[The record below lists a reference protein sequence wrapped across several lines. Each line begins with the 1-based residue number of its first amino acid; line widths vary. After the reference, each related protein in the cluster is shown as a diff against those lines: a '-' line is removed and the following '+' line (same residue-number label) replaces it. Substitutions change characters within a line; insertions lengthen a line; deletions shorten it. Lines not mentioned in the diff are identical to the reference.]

1 MRGPFVNVGQQ
12 PGTPETLMTANGEGV
27 SRNPYNTEIALHH
40 LRQLDMF
47 MAVPLIVCWYL
58 YTSFWLSKLAKRVGL
73 SSTMQWMSYVPGL
86 STFVTWAIALGMGGG
101 DKRERDGEEHSDDA
115 SEAAGSRSERGS
127 LGQVFALGMLHIVL
141 NVLRY
146 THGYAVWISIF
157 LWSRIAARVGKPPV
171 LGMLMPLMFYIPI
184 ATIASDSPHARSL
197 WGPMGPESS
206 FSRYAMADSAAIWE
220 EQRQL
225 ELLEAMVRQRD
236 RELAAAMVA
245 EQAAEAVDKEL

>member
-1 MRGPFVNVGQQ
+1 MRGHFVNVGQHS
-12 PGTPETLMTANGEGV
+12 GTPESLMTANGEGV

-47 MAVPLIVCWYL
+47 MAVPLLLCWYL
-58 YTSFWLSKLAKRVGL
+58 YTSFWLSRLAKRVGL
-73 SSTMQWMSYVPGL
+73 SSTMQWLAYIPVL

-101 DKRERDGEEHSDDA
+101 DKRDDDGENHSGDTN
-115 SEAAGSRSERGS
+115 EAAGSRSERAS
-127 LGQVFALGMLHIVL
+127 LGQIFTLGTLHIVL

-146 THGYAVWISIF
+146 THGYAVWINIF
-157 LWSRIAARVGKPPV
+157 LWSRIAKRVGKPPV

-184 ATIASDSPHARSL
+184 ATIASDSPHARSH
-197 WGPMGPESS
+197 WGPMGADPS
-206 FSRYAMADSAAIWE
+206 FSRYALADSAAIWE

-245 EQAAEAVDKEL
+245 EQAAEAADKEL